1 MAEQF
6 TSRDDARCGVTAS
19 DEPDVRCPTDSVGT
33 ANPSANGIVPTTA
46 NLSFGS
52 VVSLGSGVRTK
63 KKNLIKCF

>member
-19 DEPDVRCPTDSVGT
+19 DEPDVRRPTDSVGT

-46 NLSFGS
+46 Y
-52 VVSLGSGVRTK
+52 
-63 KKNLIKCF
+63 